1 MYRKNFGLKTGAFCW
16 RVKVGNFHITLLY
29 VTGPKRAK
37 HTLEMAGEDG
47 FFRGEVLDL
56 LFEKKNDEAFDKI
69 VNPLFMETTLEISR
83 SLFCIKFMK
92 RDICQSSFEF
102 LKSYSYV
109 AN

>member
-1 MYRKNFGLKTGAFCW
+1 MYRKNFGLETGAFCW

-47 FFRGEVLDL
+47 FFRGEVPDL
-56 LFEKKNDEAFDKI
+56 LFEKKNDGAF
-69 VNPLFMETTLEISR
+69 R